1 MSETTPQPAPQPV
14 PERFLAH
21 CPICDRTREFVCNDD
36 FWWCRDGM
44 SAPDC
49 ELYGCVTRER
59 GIAEAILSVY
69 GRDRLRKLAI
79 HEAAPVMRGFALWMS
94 RNCPGYVRT
103 GYFPDQAFGATV
115 SDNIGPIRNENLE
128 RQTFADG
135 SFDLVVHL
143 DVMEHLFDPF
153 QALRE
158 IERTLKP
165 DGMCIF
171 TAPTDQ
177 ERFHSEQV
185 AFVENDAL
193 RIVGEP
199 EYHGNPQ
206 RPEDGALVTW
216 RYGYDLPLLIQRS
229 TGFDV
234 ELRRYQS
241 RGSAVMGYKNEV
253 YLLRKRAPAQR

>member
-1 MSETTPQPAPQPV
+1 MSDAAPQDAT
-14 PERFLAH
+14 ERFRTR
-21 CPICDRTREFVCNDD
+21 CPICDEVRTFVCNDD

-44 SAPDC
+44 ASPEC

-59 GIAEAILSVY
+59 AIAAAIFSVF
-69 GRDRLRKLAI
+69 DRATLRGLAI
-79 HEAAPVMRGFALWMS
+79 HEAAPVMRGLALWM
-94 RNCPGYVRT
+94 RDQCPGYVRS
-103 GYFPDQAFGATV
+103 GYFPGRPFGDTIDDV
-115 SDNIGPIRNENLE
+115 RNEDLE
-128 RQTFADG
+128 HQTFADDT
-135 SFDLVVHL
+135 FDLVVHL

-158 IERTLKP
+158 IKRTLKP
-165 DGMCIF
+165 GGWCIF

-185 AFVENDAL
+185 AFQEADGL

-216 RYGYDLPLLIQRS
+216 RYGYDLPLLIQRQ
-229 TGFDV
+229 TGCDV
-234 ELRRYQS
+234 EVRRYQS
-241 RGSAVMGYKNEV
+241 RAIAAMGYKNEV
-253 YLLRKRAPAQR
+253 YLFRKPVRA

>member
-1 MSETTPQPAPQPV
+1 MSGVDAATAG
-14 PERFLAH
+14 ERFLTL
-21 CPICDRTREFVCNDD
+21 CPICDQVREFVCNDD

-44 SAPDC
+44 SSPEC

-59 GIAEAILSVY
+59 AIADAVFSVF
-69 GRDRLRKLAI
+69 DREQVRGLAI
-79 HEAAPVMRGFALWMS
+79 HEAAPVMRGLALWMRDS
-94 RNCPGYVRT
+94 CPGYVRS
-103 GYFPDQAFGATV
+103 GYFPDAPFGEMV
-115 SDNIGPIRNENLE
+115 GDVRNEDLE
-128 RQTFADG
+128 KQTFADNT
-135 SFDLVVHL
+135 FDLVLHL

-165 DGMCIF
+165 DGVCIF

-185 AFVENDAL
+185 AFQEEDGL
-193 RIVGEP
+193 RIIGEP

-216 RYGYDLPLLIQRS
+216 RYGYDLPLLIQRA

-234 ELRRYQS
+234 EVRRFQS
-241 RGSAVMGYKNEV
+241 RSSAAMGYKNEV
-253 YLLRKRAPAQR
+253 YIVRKRKIHTR

>member
-1 MSETTPQPAPQPV
+1 MNDPATQLPQ
-14 PERFLAH
+14 ERFRAR
-21 CPICDRTREFVCNDD
+21 CPICDQVREFVCNDD

-44 SAPDC
+44 VAPEC

-59 GIAEAILSVY
+59 AIASAILSIFD
-69 GRDRLRKLAI
+69 RDVLCTLTI
-79 HEAAPVMRGFALWMS
+79 HEAAPVMRGLTLWMS
-94 RNCPGYVRT
+94 RECPGYLRS
-103 GYFPDQAFGATV
+103 GYFPDRPFGDMIEGV
-115 SDNIGPIRNENLE
+115 RNEDLE
-128 RQTFADG
+128 HQTFADET
-135 SFDLVVHL
+135 FDLVVHL

-165 DGMCIF
+165 DGWCIF
-171 TAPTDQ
+171 TAPTEKEMFESQ
-177 ERFHSEQV
+177 QV
-185 AFVENDAL
+185 AFQEADGL

-216 RYGYDLPLLIQRS
+216 RYGYDLPLLIQRQ

-234 ELRRYQS
+234 ETRRYQS
-241 RGSAVMGYKNEV
+241 RDIAAMGYKNEV
-253 YLLRKRAPAQR
+253 YLLRKSRHARLR